1 MGSRWISTERDRAK
15 PPGEKTAS
23 NGERAMDAP
32 RPDSYFDLRNARP
45 TDEQGTES
53 TMIDLLLW
61 GGLSTLI
68 VGLAIIAARKPTP

>member
-1 MGSRWISTERDRAK
+1 
-15 PPGEKTAS
+15 
-23 NGERAMDAP
+23 MDAP